1 MAMNGSDLMLMVDVA
16 STPTLVACQRGYTWN
31 AQRSEID
38 MSCKNEDV
46 SRVSVGRLKETLSLE
61 SLYAPSDT
69 AYQALVTAFNANTLI
84 TVTEE
89 EEGDEVRSAS
99 ALITSISKS
108 APIEGGVTFSANL
121 TISGAWTAIEHEP
134 EVE

>member
-1 MAMNGSDLMLMVDVA
+1 MAMNGSDLMLMVGGA
-16 STPTLVACQRGYTWN
+16 LVACQRGYTWN

-46 SRVSVGRLKETLSLE
+46 SRVAVGRLKETLSLE
-61 SLYAPSDT
+61 SLYAPTDA
-69 AYQALVTAFNANTLI
+69 AYLALVAAFQANTLV

-89 EEGDEVRSAS
+89 EEGDGVRSAS

-108 APIEGGVTFSANL
+108 APLDGGVTFSASL
-121 TISGAWTAIEHEP
+121 TISGAWTAL
-134 EVE
+134 